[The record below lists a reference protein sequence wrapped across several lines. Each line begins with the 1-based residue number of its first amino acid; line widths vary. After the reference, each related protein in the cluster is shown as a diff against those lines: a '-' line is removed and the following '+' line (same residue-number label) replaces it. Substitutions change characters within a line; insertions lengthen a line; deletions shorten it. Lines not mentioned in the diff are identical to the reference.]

1 MLQTRVLVQ
10 GNAYTSELST
20 LLFIGKGL
28 QEGLLGGK
36 IKVERNTLSLEILY
50 RLNEHANITCM
61 HTHTHTHT
69 PTHTHTHTK
78 VKFCISI
85 HIQLHEKD
93 LERIPILGDGVE
105 RGGSKGVN
113 KRIFQ
118 DK

>member
-69 PTHTHTHTK
+69 HQGKILYIYTHTAA
-78 VKFCISI
+78 
-85 HIQLHEKD
+85 
-93 LERIPILGDGVE
+93 
-105 RGGSKGVN
+105 
-113 KRIFQ
+113 
-118 DK
+118 